1 MPSATR
7 KMFNN
12 QLLNFTN
19 IISERFPEVK
29 ELKVASTGLST
40 LNKINP
46 KKPMEMFLLYSY
58 KYREQI
64 LNRDE
69 EGLLKADINSDL
81 RKQDIDD
88 ESSNQLIITLRN
100 NWKDLSDEEKDNIW
114 KHFEVLIKLTDRY
127 LQEALEKKERN
138 AKK

>member
-1 MPSATR
+1 
-7 KMFNN
+7 
-12 QLLNFTN
+12 
-19 IISERFPEVK
+19 
-29 ELKVASTGLST
+29 
-40 LNKINP
+40 
-46 KKPMEMFLLYSY
+46 MEMFLLYSY

>member
-1 MPSATR
+1 
-7 KMFNN
+7 
-12 QLLNFTN
+12 
-19 IISERFPEVK
+19 
-29 ELKVASTGLST
+29 
-40 LNKINP
+40 
-46 KKPMEMFLLYSY
+46 MEMFLLYSY

-64 LNRDE
+64 LTRDE